1 MFWDILDAIT
11 DRSIYDQEKK
21 KKNSWKSS
29 EYNENNEC
37 ANCGEYIE
45 DCECEDCD
53 DEACDDN
60 L

>member
-11 DRSIYDQEKK
+11 DTSIYEKD
-21 KKNSWKSS
+21 KNKSS
-29 EYNENNEC
+29 WGSSENDEKNEC
-37 ANCGEYIE
+37 ANCGEYFD

-53 DEACDDN
+53 DEACEDN